1 MAKATKASA
10 TSNAGCPCGSGRA
23 EADCCAALCAD
34 RLAGGA
40 GAPTPEALM
49 RSRYW
54 AYVRAQLDYLR
65 ATWHP
70 STCPADLDADPATR
84 WLGLEIRHH
93 EIDSD
98 GDQGQ
103 VEFIARYKL
112 GGRAHR
118 LHEHSRFVREN
129 GHWLYVDGDFLAA

>member
-1 MAKATKASA
+1 
-10 TSNAGCPCGSGRA
+10 
-23 EADCCAALCAD
+23 
-34 RLAGGA
+34 
-40 GAPTPEALM
+40 M

-54 AYVRAQLDYLR
+54 AFVRAQLDYLR

-70 STCPADLDADPATR
+70 STCPADLDADPTTR

-118 LHEHSRFVREN
+118 LHERSRFVREN

>member
-1 MAKATKASA
+1 MARATKASA

-70 STCPADLDADPATR
+70 STCPADLEADAEAR
-84 WLGLEIRHH
+84 WLGLEIRRS
-93 EIDSD
+93 EMN
-98 GDQGQ
+98 GDRGL
-103 VEFIARYKL
+103 VEFVARYKI

-118 LHEHSRFVREN
+118 LHESSRFVREN
-129 GHWLYVDGDFLAA
+129 GHWFYLDGDFPAA

>member
-1 MAKATKASA
+1 
-10 TSNAGCPCGSGRA
+10 
-23 EADCCAALCAD
+23 
-34 RLAGGA
+34 
-40 GAPTPEALM
+40 M

-98 GDQGQ
+98 GDQILAA
-103 VEFIARYKL
+103 FTARCFL

-118 LHEHSRFVREN
+118 LPLRIRFLPAH